1 MQTKTMNHATAEQLL
16 AEYKAGASFFL
27 ASPRQTL
34 LAQGMVAVV
43 PTNGYENEKAQ
54 IMDHIKQVLKRVK
67 QQGISHHPMVV
78 GAIPFDHLYPAQ
90 LMVPSEVEWAGPLSF
105 GQWKEPIE
113 QQADREY
120 KVTPIPSPEGYK
132 DAVEQGL
139 QRIKAGDLR
148 KIVLSRSLQLTS
160 TQKVDIPR
168 LLRQLAVH
176 NPTGYTFAAALPDR
190 VVRADAAPHE
200 ITGNRTLVGAS
211 PELLVAK
218 SGMQVIANPLAGSAP
233 RSSDPEEDRRRA
245 QELLSSAKNRHEH
258 AVVIE
263 AVANAL
269 RPFCKTLDVPEE
281 PSLIHT
287 ETMWHLSTV
296 IRGELSS
303 SSITSLDLAFALH
316 PTPAVCGT
324 PTPVAKQA
332 IQEIE
337 PFERGFF
344 TGMVG
349 WCNEEG
355 DGEWIVTIRCAEIE
369 DHTLR
374 LFAGAGVVEG
384 SKPEE
389 ELAETSAKFRTMLLA
404 MGLNDDI
411 LK

>member
-1 MQTKTMNHATAEQLL
+1 MQTKTMNRATAEQLL
-16 AEYKAGASFFL
+16 AEYKAGTSFFL
-27 ASPRQTL
+27 ASPRHTL
-34 LAQGMVAVV
+34 LAQGMAAVV
-43 PTNGYENEKAQ
+43 PTTGYENEKAQ
-54 IMDHIKQVLKRVK
+54 IIDHIKQVLKRVK
-67 QQGISHHPMVV
+67 QQGISNHPIAV

-90 LMVPSEVEWAGPLSF
+90 LVVPSEVEWAGPLSF
-105 GQWKEPIE
+105 GQWKVPIE
-113 QQADREY
+113 QQVDQEY
-120 KVTPIPSPEGYK
+120 EVTPIPSPEGYK

-160 TQKVDIPR
+160 AQKVDIPR

-176 NPTGYTFAAALPDR
+176 NPTGYTFAMALPDR
-190 VVRADAAPHE
+190 VGRTDEVTHE

-233 RSSDPEEDRRRA
+233 RSNDPEEDRRRA
-245 QELLSSAKNRHEH
+245 QELLSSEKNRHEH

-369 DHTLR
+369 DRTLR

-404 MGLNDDI
+404 MGLHDDI